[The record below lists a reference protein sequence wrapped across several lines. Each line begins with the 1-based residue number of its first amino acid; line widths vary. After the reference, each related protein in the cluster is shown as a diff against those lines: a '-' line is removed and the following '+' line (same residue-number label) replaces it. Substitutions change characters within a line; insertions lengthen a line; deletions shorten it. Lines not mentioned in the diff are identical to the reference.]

1 MHIPLWRRILTWVVV
16 AAGVLAA
23 VPNAFYA
30 TVEQSN
36 DAKSQIES
44 GVSDDALRAQAAGWP
59 AWLPSSIVSLGL
71 DLRGG
76 AHLLA
81 EVQLSQVYA
90 ERVDAM
96 WPQVRDLLAAQRDTL
111 GFVQRIEGGDPSAL
125 RVRIS
130 NADQAGR
137 AVDLI
142 RTLAQPV
149 QTLTGIGATDLDVRA
164 DNGVISIT
172 LSEAERAATD
182 ERAMRQSL
190 EIIRRRIDEVGTREP
205 TIIRQGEDRILVQVP
220 GVGSAQEVKDL
231 IGATARLTFQHVV
244 SSTNDPNA
252 QVTPDQ
258 EVLPALDQPGV
269 YYILDRQEIVS
280 GEQLVDSQPSF
291 DQTGRPVVTFRF
303 NPTGARAFGE
313 HTAQYTGS
321 LFAIV
326 LDGEVISAPQ
336 IREPILGGSGSISG
350 TFNIEQTTN
359 LAVLLRAGALPAD
372 LVFLEERTIGPEL
385 GQDSIDAGV
394 RASIIAGLLVMGY
407 MVLSYGL
414 FFGMIANIALILNVT
429 MMLGLLSIIG
439 ATLTLPG
446 IAGIVLTMGVAV
458 DANVLIFER
467 MREEI
472 RRGKAPWR
480 CFELG
485 YDKAMS
491 AIIDSNIT
499 SIMIAIILYVI
510 GSGAVRGFA
519 VTLGLGV
526 ATSMFTAVFVTR
538 LILLHWF
545 EMRKPKKLEL

>member
-1 MHIPLWRRILTWVVV
+1 MQIPLWRRILTWLVVIL
-16 AAGVLAA
+16 GVMAA
-23 VPNAFYA
+23 VPNAFY
-30 TVEQSN
+30 TRVEQAN
-36 DAKSQIES
+36 DARSQISS
-44 GVSDDALRAQAAGWP
+44 GVSNDELQKAASAWPSWMPSAL
-59 AWLPSSIVSLGL
+59 VSLGL

-96 WPQVRDLLAAQRDTL
+96 WPQVRDLLAGERDRL
-111 GFVQRIEGGDPSAL
+111 GFVQRVEGGDPSVL

-130 NADQAGR
+130 NADQAAR
-137 AVDLI
+137 AVELV

-149 QTLTGIGATDLDVRA
+149 SSLTSIGASDLDVRA
-164 DNGVISIT
+164 DNGVVSIS

-182 ERAMRQSL
+182 ERTMRQSL
-190 EIIRRRIDEVGTREP
+190 EIIRRRVDEVGTREP
-205 TIIRQGEDRILVQVP
+205 TIIRQGTDRILVQVP

-231 IGATARLTFQHVV
+231 IGATARLTFQNVV
-244 SSTNDPNA
+244 GTTGDPNA
-252 QVTPDQ
+252 VVTPDQ
-258 EVLPALDQPGV
+258 EVLPDRDQPGL

-291 DQTGRPVVTFRF
+291 DQNGRPVVSFRF

-313 HTAQYTGS
+313 HTAQHVGS

-326 LDGEVISAPQ
+326 LDHEVISAPQ
-336 IREPILGGSGSISG
+336 IREPIPGGSGSISG
-350 TFNIEQTTN
+350 TFNVEQTTN

-372 LVFLEERTIGPEL
+372 LTFLEERTIGPEL

-394 RASIIAGLLVMGY
+394 RAAVIAGILVMGY

-414 FFGMIANIALILNVT
+414 FFGMVANVALVLNVT
-429 MMLGLLSIIG
+429 MMLGLLSVIG

-446 IAGIVLTMGVAV
+446 IAGIVLTMGMAV

-472 RRGKAPWR
+472 ARGKAPR
-480 CFELG
+480 RVFELG
-485 YDKAMS
+485 YEKALS
-491 AIIDSNIT
+491 AITDSNIT
-499 SIMIAIILYVI
+499 SLMIAVILYVI
-510 GSGAVRGFA
+510 GTGAVRGFA
-519 VTLGLGV
+519 VTLGLGIL
-526 ATSMFTAVFVTR
+526 TSLFTAVFVTR
-538 LILLHWF
+538 LILVHWF
-545 EMRKPKKLEL
+545 ELRKPKKLEL